1 VTDFE
6 RLFDTLRKA
15 GVEYI
20 LIGGVAATVHGSSR
34 LTQDV
39 DICYARTDANLDR
52 LVRALRPLKPYLRGA
67 PRGLPFEWSARTLRS
82 GLNFTLTTT
91 AGDIDLLGEVTGGG
105 GYDDLIGHT
114 IDVILFSHWTKCLDL
129 EWLIATKRAAGR
141 PRDLEAIAELEA
153 LREESENRD
162 RVGRSETAAGKPRSR
177 RRKRNDG

>member
-1 VTDFE
+1 MIDFA
-6 RLFDTLRKA
+6 RLFGALHKT

-20 LIGGVAATVHGSSR
+20 IIGGVAATVHGSSR

-39 DICYARTDANLDR
+39 DVCYARTDANLDR
-52 LVRALRPLKPYLRGA
+52 VVRALRPLKPYLRGA
-67 PRGLPFEWSARTLRS
+67 PRGLPFEWSAATLRA

-105 GYDDLIGHT
+105 TYDDLMAHT
-114 IDVILFSHWTKCLDL
+114 MEVTLFTHRTRCLNL

-153 LREESENRD
+153 LREEIGARA
-162 RVGRSETAAGKPRSR
+162 R
-177 RRKRNDG
+177 

>member
-1 VTDFE
+1 MTNFG
-6 RLFDTLRKA
+6 RLFAALHTT

-20 LIGGVAATVHGSSR
+20 VVGGVAATIHGSSR

-67 PRGLPFEWSARTLRS
+67 PRGLPFEWSAATLRA

-91 AGDIDLLGEVTGGG
+91 AGDIDLLGEITGGG
-105 GYDDLIGHT
+105 TYNEMIEHT
-114 IDVILFSHWTKCLDL
+114 IIVILFSHDTKCLNL

-153 LREESENRD
+153 LREEITR
-162 RVGRSETAAGKPRSR
+162 G
-177 RRKRNDG
+177 RND